1 MQSHDLATHEI
12 TSVRARGLA
21 AERATSTHC
30 GTCAAR
36 YIGLC
41 DALSADDLQELADAA
56 RWCSLPKGRIL
67 MAEGE
72 RSQYF
77 FNISAGYAKLYKDMQ
92 DGRRQVIGFV
102 SAGSFI
108 GLGALDRYSFTAEAL
123 DEVQFCRFERRRLRN
138 LFTRFPALE
147 LNLLAATCNE
157 LVVAQAQMLLLGR
170 KTAIERLATFLI
182 GWADPS
188 MPIGA
193 PDSIVLPMGRGDI
206 ADYLGLTI
214 ETVSR
219 SLTLLRKRGVIALD
233 GEHNI
238 TIVNPASLR
247 AVGEGLGK

>member
-1 MQSHDLATHEI
+1 MPSHDLATHES
-12 TSVRARGLA
+12 TGGHARSPA
-21 AERATSTHC
+21 TERATSTHC

-36 YIGLC
+36 SIGLC
-41 DALSADDLQELADAA
+41 DALSANDLLELADAA

-72 RSQYF
+72 PSQYF

-108 GLGALDRYSFTAEAL
+108 GLGTQDHYGFTAEVL
-123 DEVQFCRFERRRLRN
+123 NEVQFCRFERRKLRN

-147 LNLLAATCNE
+147 LNLLAEACHE

-170 KTAIERLATFLI
+170 KTAIERLATFLM

-188 MPIGA
+188 VPVGA
-193 PDSIVLPMGRGDI
+193 PDRIVLPMGRSDI

-219 SLTLLRKRGVIALD
+219 SLTLLRKRGLIGLD

-238 TIVNPASLR
+238 TIVDPASLR
-247 AVGEGLGK
+247 SIGAGAGK

>member
-1 MQSHDLATHEI
+1 MHDSVAASARSPAT
-12 TSVRARGLA
+12 
-21 AERATSTHC
+21 ERATSTHC

-41 DALSADDLQELADAA
+41 EALSADDLQELADAA
-56 RWCSLPKGRIL
+56 RWCRLSKGRIL

-102 SAGSFI
+102 SAGAFI
-108 GLGALDRYSFTAEAL
+108 GLGTLDHYGFTAEAM
-123 DEVQFCRFERRRLRN
+123 DDVQFCRFERRKLRD
-138 LFTRFPALE
+138 LFTRFPGLE
-147 LNLLAATCNE
+147 LKLLAATCNE

-170 KTAIERLATFLI
+170 KTAIERLATFLM

-188 MPIGA
+188 VPVGE
-193 PDSIVLPMGRGDI
+193 PDRIVLPMGRSDI

-219 SLTLLRKRGVIALD
+219 SLTLLRKRGLIALD
-233 GEHNI
+233 DEHNI
-238 TIVNPASLR
+238 TIVDPAALR
-247 AVGEGLGK
+247 SIGEGAGK